1 MKKTLTAFLLL
12 TFALFFSQE
21 KKPMFWQ
28 DIQNFKKTDQ
38 ETAPPKDAILL
49 VGSSSFTKWTDVDR
63 YFPGKTI
70 INRGFG
76 GSRLTD
82 LNDYADDLLN
92 PYQPKQIIVYCGEND
107 FADNDKLKADVVVDR
122 FKTFYKKIRSRFPK
136 IEVDYISI
144 KYSRSREKLWP
155 QMKEANKKIAAFMKK
170 EPNAEF
176 IDITEVMQDANG
188 KVRNDLFV
196 EDLLHMTPEGYQLW
210 TSVMMPYMK

>member
-12 TFALFFSQE
+12 MSALFFSQE

-28 DIQNFKKTDQ
+28 DIHNFKKTDQ

-144 KYSRSREKLWP
+144 KYSPSREKLWP

>member
-28 DIQNFKKTDQ
+28 DIQNFKKTNQ

-144 KYSRSREKLWP
+144 KYSPSREKLWP

>member
-144 KYSRSREKLWP
+144 KYSPSREKLWP